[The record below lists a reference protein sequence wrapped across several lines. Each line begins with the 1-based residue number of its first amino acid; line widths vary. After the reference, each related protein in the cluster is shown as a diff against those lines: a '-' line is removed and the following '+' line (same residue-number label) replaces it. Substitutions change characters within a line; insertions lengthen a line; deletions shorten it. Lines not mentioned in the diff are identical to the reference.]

1 MNVLLKHSKIHY
13 SWWVMISCI
22 FILAGNIGILQNCL
36 GVFMTPVSE
45 ALGIPITGYA
55 LAITINSLVLG
66 FGTPLA
72 SKIMAKYDTRKI
84 LFITVTVECI
94 AYFCNSFWSSIYGWY
109 ATSAVIG
116 FCQCFISFL
125 IVPHLMNVWFK
136 EKTGLALGIACCG
149 TSIGSGVFQA
159 LSGVLISRIG
169 YQSAYQILAVIAWVL
184 SGPIAV
190 AIVRGKPEDIG
201 LKAYGQEN
209 YDKLVELG
217 KISQN
222 AGYTLKEVAKMPVFY
237 LLMVIIIFLT
247 MGISFQ
253 MQLTSF
259 ILSKGYSIVVA
270 SAVSGI
276 SISVGGVIGNLLAGG
291 LNDRYGARTGIIF
304 SIFIGCVGLV
314 LCLAGLG
321 GVAGL
326 FIGVGLFGFIQTM
339 IDMAGSLLTRGL
351 FGIRDFDQIYSYICL
366 WIPFTT
372 AVSAYAY
379 SFIYTSTGTYDSA
392 VWLALG
398 CSVTAAVLIFFA
410 GSYAKK
416 HLSSGTGIKL

>member
-1 MNVLLKHSKIHY
+1 MNFLLKHTKMHY
-13 SWWVMISCI
+13 AWWVMISCI

-72 SKIMAKYDTRKI
+72 SRIVAKYDTRKI
-84 LFITVTVECI
+84 LIIVVTIECI
-94 AYFCNSFWSSIYGWY
+94 AYFCNSFWTAIGGWY
-109 ATSAVIG
+109 VTSVIIG

-136 EKTGLALGIACCG
+136 KKCGLALGIACCG

-159 LSGVLISRIG
+159 VSGMLISNLG
-169 YQSAYQILAVIAWVL
+169 YQPAYQILAVIAWVL
-184 SGPIAV
+184 SGPIAF
-190 AIVRGKPEDIG
+190 AIVRSKPADIG
-201 LKAYGQEN
+201 LKAYGQEE
-209 YDKLVELG
+209 YDKLIAAGRAV
-217 KISQN
+217 KD
-222 AGYTLKEVAKMPVFY
+222 AGYSLKQAAKMPIFY
-237 LLMVIIIFLT
+237 VLMVIIIFLT

-253 MQLTSF
+253 MQLTTF
-259 ILSKGYSIVVA
+259 IMSQGFSIMVA
-270 SAVSGI
+270 SSVSGI
-276 SISVGGVIGNLLAGG
+276 SISAGGVLGNLLAGG
-291 LNDRYGARTGIIF
+291 LNDRYGVRVGIIV
-304 SIFIGCVGLV
+304 SILIGCGGLL
-314 LCLAGLG
+314 LCLSGFG

-326 FIGVGLFGFIQTM
+326 FLGVGLFGFIQTM

-351 FGIRDFDQIYSYICL
+351 FGTRDFDRVYAFICW

-372 AVSAYAY
+372 AVSAYVY
-379 SFIYTSTGTYDSA
+379 SFMYTSTGTYDSA

-398 CSVTAAVLIFFA
+398 CSLIAAVLIFFV
-410 GSYAKK
+410 GRHAKK
-416 HLSSGTGIKL
+416 HLITDVNIKL